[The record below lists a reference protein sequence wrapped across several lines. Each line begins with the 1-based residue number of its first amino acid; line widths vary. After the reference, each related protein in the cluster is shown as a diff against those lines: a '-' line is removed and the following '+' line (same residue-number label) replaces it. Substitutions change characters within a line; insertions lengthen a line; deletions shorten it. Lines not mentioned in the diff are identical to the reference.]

1 MSLYEAKPERAAI
14 HNRRALWENSP
25 ALRES
30 VRDDLYEWGGAMR
43 GGMPKI
49 GYYSEQPFSITP
61 SKMPPSYDADK
72 VQAITDTF
80 VMWVLIQKE
89 ADDPEIRAELGRLQ
103 RALKLYFV
111 RQGPAEANAA
121 RMKVSKRTFY
131 RILGEAM
138 YRFWVLHY

>member
-1 MSLYEAKPERAAI
+1 MIHEAQRQQQPIRDK
-14 HNRRALWENSP
+14 RALWENSP

-43 GGMPKI
+43 GGWPKI

-61 SKMPPSYDADK
+61 SKMPPSHDADK

-80 VMWVLIQKE
+80 VMWVLIQRE
-89 ADDPEIRAELGRLQ
+89 TDDAEIRSELGRLQ

-121 RMKVSKRTFY
+121 RMKVSRRTFY